1 MAATVHP
8 ITADAWA
15 TAWFR
20 LHWGHHRNKAVQYSS
35 RFNGHDL
42 VDVRVHMLS
51 VDAPTGRPTRKG
63 VALKVG
69 LLPELIAA
77 LSTALAEARQ
87 RGLMP
92 DQLSAKDRTAAERES
107 DTTACS
113 RVFLRMRATS
123 TVLLPSGA
131 RSGILLASIVCS
143 FGQM

>member
-1 MAATVHP
+1 MDASNIPDRAPEGNSTVEVARILKNTREH
-8 ITADAWA
+8 
-15 TAWFR
+15 
-20 LHWGHHRNKAVQYSS
+20 AVVSLS

-92 DQLSAKDRTAAERES
+92 DQLSAKDRTAAERQRRRRE
-107 DTTACS
+107 
-113 RVFLRMRATS
+113 RQRAQS
-123 TVLLPSGA
+123 TVTAVTASTVTDRDIEPSLFREDQSA
-131 RSGILLASIVCS
+131 T
-143 FGQM
+143 